1 MEFDVAYKFNF
12 DYPKL
17 MNFATITETKKDKFG
32 NSLGYKLANKGM
44 TTVDRPPKWR
54 KQASF
59 KLDQIPSSSH
69 KIKGQ

>member
-44 TTVDRPPKWR
+44 TTVDRPPK
-54 KQASF
+54 
-59 KLDQIPSSSH
+59 
-69 KIKGQ
+69 